1 MSESGTIT
9 PNDEAFGVV
18 TDQLEKDLLALLS
31 SPLESL
37 TGDSIEYSE
46 SAEFDDAGA
55 GTAFQWEIKAREAYE
70 SLSAFL
76 LSEVKQTEDPL
87 GGSASLRMPSV
98 FEMVSETI
106 RSNIESNEPIKTLSQ
121 LTEEREAMLSQSDL
135 PSFKLR
141 SAFEGNDKANL
152 DALKAMRF
160 QLPQTNLVVDSPPAG
175 YSEGPQQA
183 VVSVQIYRKL
193 GSREIK
199 ILAADFALTQT
210 LFEMFRFIVNLFPES
225 RMWDGPLLSA
235 SGLVIVGDD
244 MYTTGPED
252 YANSYSVWLNQF
264 GLSHTIQPM
273 ESVKLGELRCV
284 GGKDTSCCFIQFC
297 GSEIL
302 RLFFSNL
309 SFAPSSPR
317 ITYKRKL
324 PRPIKCVLCRTRA
337 ANLVIVNDVMLP
349 LNPSHCCNSCYR
361 RLRSDG
367 NGHFLMPP
375 ETVVVSEYCTI

>member
-1 MSESGTIT
+1 MSESGGTTT
-9 PNDEAFGVV
+9 PNDEAFGGV

-31 SPLESL
+31 SPLDSAP
-37 TGDSIEYSE
+37 GDSIEYSD
-46 SAEFDDAGA
+46 SAEVDDAGA
-55 GTAFQWEIKAREAYE
+55 GTAFQWEMKAREAYD
-70 SLSAFL
+70 S
-76 LSEVKQTEDPL
+76 LSEVVSGVKQTADLL
-87 GGSASLRMPSV
+87 GGSVSLRMPSL

-106 RSNIESNEPIKTLSQ
+106 RLNIESNEPIKTLSQ
-121 LTEEREAMLSQSDL
+121 LTEEREAMLGQSDL

-141 SAFEGNDKANL
+141 SAFEGTGKANL

-160 QLPQTNLVVDSPPAG
+160 QLPQTNLVESPPAG

-183 VVSVQIYRKL
+183 VVSIQIYRKL

-199 ILAADFALTQT
+199 ILAADFSLSQT
-210 LFEMFRFIVNLFPES
+210 LLEMFRFIVNLFPES

-235 SGLVIVGDD
+235 SGLVIIGDD

-273 ESVKLGELRCV
+273 ESVKLGELTCV
-284 GGKDTSCCFIQFC
+284 GGGETSCCCFIQFC

-302 RLFFSNL
+302 KLFFSNL
-309 SFAPSSPR
+309 SFAPSAPR

-367 NGHFLMPP
+367 NGNFLMPP